1 MRVKLDENI
10 PVSAKHALENAF
22 CDVHSVFDEK
32 LSGVDDGTLWDVCQ
46 QEQRFLVTQDLDFS
60 DIRKFSPGTHCGI
73 LLLRLKNPS
82 ATAIKALLKELVS
95 RHQFK
100 EWHGCVVVA
109 TQRKVRV
116 FKPSFQHAHAR
127 NPRGPVL

>member
-1 MRVKLDENI
+1 MSRCRLLADMNISPQTVADLCRLGWDTVRVNQIL
-10 PVSAKHALENAF
+10 SATATDREIIEQAI
-22 CDVHSVFDEK
+22 
-32 LSGVDDGTLWDVCQ
+32 VDNRVVL
-46 QEQRFLVTQDLDFS
+46 TQDLDFS
-60 DIRKFSPGTHCGI
+60 DTRKFSPGTHCGI

-95 RHQFK
+95 HHQFK

-116 FKPSFQHAHAR
+116 FKPSF
-127 NPRGPVL
+127 